1 MLRAGG
7 EEGRATTARPQRTDE
22 GAGQGQGEKRPNAR
36 LDLGRSG
43 LSQGPAST
51 GRQGT
56 PTPALLHSPVPGAL
70 AEELVS
76 KQPPHPCASGAPD
89 SKLPPRAA
97 FPETST
103 ALAPH
108 LAGLL
113 PQQAKRGCRRKQTQE
128 EHGAGGTAP
137 PAPAG
142 PLRAAHAAP
151 ASEGGRHTAV
161 M

>member
-1 MLRAGG
+1 M
-7 EEGRATTARPQRTDE
+7 
-22 GAGQGQGEKRPNAR
+22 QGQGEKQPNAR
-36 LDLGRSG
+36 PDLGRSG

-56 PTPALLHSPVPGAL
+56 LTPALLHSPVPGAL

-89 SKLPPRAA
+89 SKLPPRVA
-97 FPETST
+97 FPETS

-113 PQQAKRGCRRKQTQE
+113 PQQAKRSCRRKQTQE
-128 EHGAGGTAP
+128 EQGAGGTAP
-137 PAPAG
+137 PAPAE
-142 PLRAAHAAP
+142 PLGAAHAAP
-151 ASEGGRHTAV
+151 TSEGGRHTAV